1 MIAASPVPSIIAAM
15 ALQARRRIA
24 DHFCVQHA
32 IGAEDA
38 VAFVPQ
44 SRIDRGQFERM
55 LGRGIVREAGEGRYW
70 LDIQAYHD
78 EIESQRRKLVPIVIV
93 VAVITAGLILLAY
106 RS

>member
-24 DHFCVQHA
+24 DHFTVQHA

-44 SRIDRGQFERM
+44 SRIERGQF
-55 LGRGIVREAGEGRYW
+55 
-70 LDIQAYHD
+70 
-78 EIESQRRKLVPIVIV
+78 VIV